1 MDFVDSLKGPRR
13 ARTAEPKFP
22 ESDAGVPGNIRRAR
36 RQVDVTIAS
45 QRRKQIM
52 DAARACISE
61 DGVERLTLRKVAD
74 RAQVS
79 HATIAYYF
87 NSRRELIDSVFLE
100 ISEEFMSDLRQRH
113 LIYGTDDLID
123 LTKVFLDP
131 DNPSSRFV
139 VQMIDAGLHDPELR
153 TLHDEFV
160 GYGRERIEKSIRA
173 GMEMG
178 DLRDD
183 LDPKLAAALVH
194 TVLIWWQSELAAN
207 ATSRDMA
214 LAVGGLVLDLLR
226 HRFSDEQTAAPRAT
240 ALRSRN
246 GHASVTT
253 LPTTS
258 EVIETSLLNDPRLSR
273 KAAGTL
279 AETFRKLYD
288 LALDASDPERE

>member
-1 MDFVDSLKGPRR
+1 MDLSDSLKGRRR
-13 ARTAEPKFP
+13 ARTHEAPLP
-22 ESDAGVPGNIRRAR
+22 ELDSGRPGNVRRAI
-36 RQVDVTIAS
+36 RQVDVTVAS
-45 QRRKQIM
+45 QRRRQIM

-61 DGVERLTLRKVAD
+61 EGVEKLTLRKVGD

-113 LIYGTDDLID
+113 LNYGTHDLID
-123 LTKVFLDP
+123 LTQRFLDP

-153 TLHDEFV
+153 SLHDEFV
-160 GYGRERIEKSIRA
+160 SYGRDRIEKSIRA

-178 DLRDD
+178 DLRED

-214 LAVGGLVLDLLR
+214 LAVGGLVLDLLQ
-226 HRFSDEQTAAPRAT
+226 HRFPDEQTAPRSPA
-240 ALRSRN
+240 RSRN
-246 GHASVTT
+246 GHTSLAA
-253 LPTTS
+253 LPSTA
-258 EVIETSLLNDPRLSR
+258 EVIETALLSDTLLSG
-273 KAAGTL
+273 KAATTL
-279 AETFRKLYD
+279 AETFRKLYE
-288 LALDASDPERE
+288 LALDARDPDLD